1 MKLSMILKQPSTYL
15 PLAMSFAALAVVL
28 AELFVHGVVR
38 EGDEGAAAHIFQLLI
53 VGEVPIVC
61 FCAIKWLPRVGMQA
75 LQVSALHVGAA
86 LAALAP
92 VFILKL

>member
-1 MKLSMILKQPSTYL
+1 
-15 PLAMSFAALAVVL
+15 
-28 AELFVHGVVR
+28 
-38 EGDEGAAAHIFQLLI
+38 
-53 VGEVPIVC
+53 VC